1 MGKLLGKLFI
11 IGLVSTF
18 TFTLFTGTA
27 QAHVLIIDQQTNIGA
42 IFHSNPNDDPA
53 AGETSELFFDV
64 QDKNSDVRIPYSGY
78 NLTIIN
84 PQGEE
89 TIVSTTAFGSTVK
102 AEYIFPSKGLYSIAL
117 ESQPKY
123 DAFQKVRM
131 AGSLRIN
138 RGVGQAPLNKNYTT
152 AVYALVAAG
161 VGLCVLGI
169 VFYNYR
175 RDIFTKSTF

>member
-1 MGKLLGKLFI
+1 MGRFSKLFI
-11 IGLVSTF
+11 IGLISGAI
-18 TFTLFTGTA
+18 FTLFSDKT
-27 QAHVLIIDQQTNIGA
+27 QAHVLFIDKQTNIAA

-53 AGETSELFFDV
+53 AGEASELFFDI

-78 NLTIIN
+78 DLIIIN

-89 TIVSTTAFGSTVK
+89 TIVPTSAFGSTVK
-102 AEYIFPSKGLYSIAL
+102 AEYIFPSKGLYSVAL

-123 DAFQKVRM
+123 DAFQKVRI

-138 RGVGQAPLNKNYTT
+138 RGVGQAPVNANYNI
-152 AVYALVAAG
+152 AIYALVAAA
-161 VGLCVLGI
+161 VALCVLGI

-175 RDIFTKSTF
+175 REIFTKSTF